1 MLQQFWLFHVS
12 HFGTSSYW
20 FEVRWGIMYFPAR
33 IRAYQ
38 YSTQNVMAAG
48 GLFAHATRPLS
59 IKSDKTK
66 PTPNPDDAD

>member
-1 MLQQFWLFHVS
+1 
-12 HFGTSSYW
+12 
-20 FEVRWGIMYFPAR
+20 MYFPAR